1 MPIECGTYS
10 SGRLPWLLNPARE
23 CVYPD
28 GGVGVFVT
36 IPFRECCRLFPEV
49 LGAYRER
56 GYPLSRLDVF
66 SCEEG
71 CMGKPD
77 PVVSHV
83 DLAVRGPRLVERDI
97 VPLRGLVDGL
107 VVFSGY
113 RFCNLMSRQVRPSRH
128 INAETSPLKSDLL

>member
-1 MPIECGTYS
+1 
-10 SGRLPWLLNPARE
+10 
-23 CVYPD
+23 
-28 GGVGVFVT
+28 
-36 IPFRECCRLFPEV
+36 
-49 LGAYRER
+49 
-56 GYPLSRLDVF
+56 
-66 SCEEG
+66 
-71 CMGKPD
+71 MGKPD